1 MRSRSCCCI
10 GGYLMK
16 MRLFIVFAL
25 AACLSLSAC
34 SERNVN
40 VSDNSSASNEST
52 PVTETAN
59 EPSEEADSNNP
70 DTPEDENSLGIGAS
84 NSSST
89 EDNSVETPTSS
100 SSSEDGYSKRNFGTF
115 SLWLPDNYVIEEN
128 VIYEDGTELA
138 RKIAEITSIDAIS
151 NTASPFEIYDQTYS
165 NAEAVSEFSF
175 GGCPAKSYHLQTE
188 VSDGGMTGFQNEI
201 VYCIETDKNIIVIT
215 FYPAMGVGISEQR
228 KEFEKILNSV
238 SVNESADTNSSY
250 KQLSISLPCIGDE
263 NLTKVATL
271 VCPTNWTLGGGS
283 TIDINGKK
291 GLEIHCFSP
300 ESESMKN
307 TLEQFKTAETKE
319 FDDKY
324 FWIVAEEYNILEKP
338 NWVPYT
344 IWRYYCY
351 DGDLYY
357 GIYFFQNQEEPQM
370 SLEEFESILA
380 TMKISN
386 I

>member
-1 MRSRSCCCI
+1 M
-10 GGYLMK
+10 
-16 MRLFIVFAL
+16 
-25 AACLSLSAC
+25 
-34 SERNVN
+34 
-40 VSDNSSASNEST
+40 
-52 PVTETAN
+52 
-59 EPSEEADSNNP
+59 
-70 DTPEDENSLGIGAS
+70 
-84 NSSST
+84 
-89 EDNSVETPTSS
+89 
-100 SSSEDGYSKRNFGTF
+100 
-115 SLWLPDNYVIEEN
+115 
-128 VIYEDGTELA
+128 
-138 RKIAEITSIDAIS
+138 
-151 NTASPFEIYDQTYS
+151 
-165 NAEAVSEFSF
+165 
-175 GGCPAKSYHLQTE
+175 
-188 VSDGGMTGFQNEI
+188 
-201 VYCIETDKNIIVIT
+201 
-215 FYPAMGVGISEQR
+215 
-228 KEFEKILNSV
+228 
-238 SVNESADTNSSY
+238 
-250 KQLSISLPCIGDE
+250 
-263 NLTKVATL
+263 
-271 VCPTNWTLGGGS
+271 GGGS

>member
-1 MRSRSCCCI
+1 
-10 GGYLMK
+10 MK
-16 MRLFIVFAL
+16 MRLFIIFAL

-34 SERNVN
+34 SKRNAD
-40 VSDNSSASNEST
+40 VSDNASVSNT
-52 PVTETAN
+52 DAPVTEVAS

-70 DTPEDENSLGIGAS
+70 EDENSLEIGAS

-89 EDNSVETPTSS
+89 EDDSIETPASS

-115 SLWLPDNYVIEEN
+115 SLWLPDNYVIKEN
-128 VIYEDGTELA
+128 IIYEDDTELA

-201 VYCIETDKNIIVIT
+201 IYCIETDKNIIVIT
-215 FYPAMGVGISEQR
+215 FYPAMGVGIYDQR

-238 SVNESADTNSSY
+238 SVSESADTNSSY
-250 KQLSISLPCIGDE
+250 KQLSIPLPCIGDKE
-263 NLTKVATL
+263 QIKVATL
-271 VCPTNWTLGGGS
+271 SCPSNWNHFDGGG
-283 TIDINGKK
+283 TINIDGKK
-291 GLEIHCFSP
+291 VLEIHCYSP
-300 ESESMKN
+300 ENESMKN
-307 TLEQFKTAETKE
+307 TLELLKTAKTKE
-319 FDDKY
+319 IGDRS
-324 FWIVAEEYNILEKP
+324 FWILSEEYKIVDKP
-338 NWVPYT
+338 KAVPYI
-344 IWRYYCY
+344 IWRYYYY
-351 DGDLYY
+351 DGELYY
-357 GIYFFQNQEEPQM
+357 GIDFFQNQEEPQM

>member
-1 MRSRSCCCI
+1 
-10 GGYLMK
+10 MK

-34 SERNVN
+34 SERNVD
-40 VSDNSSASNEST
+40 VSDNSSVSNT
-52 PVTETAN
+52 DAPVTETAS
-59 EPSEEADSNNP
+59 EPSEEVDSNNLN
-70 DTPEDENSLGIGAS
+70 TPEDENSLGIGAS

-89 EDNSVETPTSS
+89 EDDSIETPTSS

-175 GGCPAKSYHLQTE
+175 GGYPAKSYHLQTE
-188 VSDGGMTGFQNEI
+188 VSHGGITGFQNEI
-201 VYCIETDKNIIVIT
+201 IYCIETDKNIIVIT
-215 FYPAMGVGISEQR
+215 FYPAMGIGIYDQR
-228 KEFEKILNSV
+228 KEFEKILNSI

-250 KQLSISLPCIGDE
+250 KQLSISLPRIGDE
-263 NLTKVATL
+263 EQTKVVTL
-271 VCPTNWTLGGGS
+271 VCPTNWTNCEGRS

-291 GLEIHCFSP
+291 GIEIYCYSFEEMGNIINQLE
-300 ESESMKN
+300 
-307 TLEQFKTAETKE
+307 TAETK
-319 FDDKY
+319 KIGSKS
-324 FWIVAEEYNILEKP
+324 FWIVSEEYNILEKP
-338 NWVPYT
+338 KVIPYV
-344 IWRYYCY
+344 IWRYYYY
-351 DGDLYY
+351 DGELYY
-357 GIYFFQNQEEPQM
+357 GIAFFQNQEEPQM